1 MKKRT
6 TMLMSALFAA
16 GAFAFNGNVAKADNV
31 AQQPTTNTKDK
42 ENKTSTALE
51 NQKAAVNQ
59 KENELA
65 NLQSEKTQAQ
75 EKVNE
80 TSNAYAPIEQEL
92 NSKTKAANEA
102 NTAVKQNEE
111 ETSKSQQQL
120 NEANNAVSTSDE
132 TIASSQQSLA
142 ADKSNLSN
150 AKKSLADTQS
160 RADELNRQA
169 NEINTKLAA
178 TKIKQ
183 NNAQAVLDKY
193 AVKNTVTVPKEYT
206 DTINKWAKIKDDIYA
221 AGGSMSAAQSDQED
235 QEMTAASKIG
245 REINKYKSNSTDEN
259 HQVDIHH
266 MSKDDQ
272 IELNKF
278 ALDMLNQARVQ
289 MGRTPW
295 TLNKTVLNMANDIA
309 AGYVKDNY
317 DIFKASGH
325 DDTAVNDAAKKYGL
339 AQSTGKGQY
348 YENMDSSWLSTST
361 NMNSIKEAVY
371 NSIINIIFSDSEWLH
386 ASGLL
391 SYGWQ
396 DYRAKVPTYA
406 AISLS
411 VQPSNGLVLIHYI
424 SVPDD
429 GYSSAIGGNDSAY
442 DGLDNFIL
450 DRKKFNTNDNI
461 SLDNG
466 KELEKAKK
474 DYSDA
479 TNDINSLTN
488 QKKNLDSQLE
498 PLNAAIKQDQETIN
512 KLESSIKTLTETL
525 NNAETTKVTAQN
537 EIKTLTARINDLQ
550 NQYQDLVEKQTQAA
564 KDLADFTATHQNAI
578 DNYKEAKAELDKIDG
593 QIAKVKAD
601 KKNLEDDIVRI
612 QARLSEVAKNHTL
625 TSTNKVI
632 LDGHKA
638 ASNSIVTYSINK
650 NIQTVGLS
658 NQAVDTTATTEHT
671 YKVNINKAATNS
683 KQLPQAGT
691 KESLFASLVGVAL
704 AFIGLGAL
712 GTDRRKK
719 N

>member
-16 GAFAFNGNVAKADNV
+16 GAFALNGNVAKADNV

-42 ENKTSTALE
+42 ENKTSTTLE

-92 NSKTKAANEA
+92 NIKTKAANEA

-120 NEANNAVSTSDE
+120 NKANNTVSTSDE
-132 TIASSQQSLA
+132 TIVSSQRSLA

-266 MSKDDQ
+266 ISKDDQ

-309 AGYVKDNY
+309 VGYVKDNY

-325 DDTAVNDAAKKYGL
+325 DDAAVNDAAKKYGL

-348 YENMDSSWLSTST
+348 YENMDSSWLST
-361 NMNSIKEAVY
+361 
-371 NSIINIIFSDSEWLH
+371 
-386 ASGLL
+386 
-391 SYGWQ
+391 
-396 DYRAKVPTYA
+396 
-406 AISLS
+406 
-411 VQPSNGLVLIHYI
+411 
-424 SVPDD
+424 
-429 GYSSAIGGNDSAY
+429 
-442 DGLDNFIL
+442 
-450 DRKKFNTNDNI
+450 NTN
-461 SLDNG
+461 
-466 KELEKAKK
+466 
-474 DYSDA
+474 
-479 TNDINSLTN
+479 
-488 QKKNLDSQLE
+488 
-498 PLNAAIKQDQETIN
+498 
-512 KLESSIKTLTETL
+512 
-525 NNAETTKVTAQN
+525 
-537 EIKTLTARINDLQ
+537 
-550 NQYQDLVEKQTQAA
+550 
-564 KDLADFTATHQNAI
+564 
-578 DNYKEAKAELDKIDG
+578 
-593 QIAKVKAD
+593 
-601 KKNLEDDIVRI
+601 
-612 QARLSEVAKNHTL
+612 
-625 TSTNKVI
+625 I
-632 LDGHKA
+632 L
-638 ASNSIVTYSINK
+638 I
-650 NIQTVGLS
+650 
-658 NQAVDTTATTEHT
+658 
-671 YKVNINKAATNS
+671 
-683 KQLPQAGT
+683 
-691 KESLFASLVGVAL
+691 
-704 AFIGLGAL
+704 
-712 GTDRRKK
+712 
-719 N
+719 